1 MRKIVAHLLM
11 TLDGVVKFDDT
22 FIDTI
27 KHLRG
32 KEVEEDFHARLA
44 QEDAMLLGRVT
55 YEEWSD
61 YWPTSTYQPFA
72 DHINGVPKYVASR
85 SLQDVQWGGF
95 GNVMLLDGD
104 FIDAIKALKQPPGGN
119 IGVHGSPALV
129 ESLLHAGLLDELRL
143 EIYPVL
149 AGTGERFFKSG
160 PSRRLRLASTND
172 TGKGVVI
179 LTYHPANEG

>member
-11 TLDGVVKFDDT
+11 TLDGVVKFDDA

-32 KEVEEDFHARLA
+32 KEVEDDFHARLA

-55 YEEWSD
+55 YQEWAGF
-61 YWPTSTYQPFA
+61 WPTSNCQPFA
-72 DHINGVPKYVASR
+72 DHINGIPKYVASR
-85 SLQDVQWGGF
+85 SLQGVRWGEA
-95 GNVMLLDGD
+95 GNVALLEGD
-104 FIDAIKALKQPPGGN
+104 VVDAIKTLKQQPGGN

-179 LTYHPANEG
+179 LTYRPDNEG

>member
-1 MRKIVAHLLM
+1 MRKIVSHLLM
-11 TLDGVVKFDDT
+11 TLDGVVKFDDA

-32 KEVEEDFHARLA
+32 KEVEDDFHAALA

-55 YEEWSD
+55 YQEWAGF
-61 YWPTSTYQPFA
+61 WPTSTCQPFA
-72 DHINGVPKYVASR
+72 DHINGVPKYIASR
-85 SLQDVQWGGF
+85 SLQDVQWGDA
-95 GNVMLLDGD
+95 GNVALLDGD
-104 FIDAIKALKQPPGGN
+104 FIDAIRALKQQPGGN
-119 IGVHGSPALV
+119 IGVHGSPTLV

-149 AGTGERFFKSG
+149 VGNGERFFRSG
-160 PSRRLRLASTND
+160 PSRRLRLASMKD

-179 LTYHPANEG
+179 LRYAPANEG

>member
-11 TLDGVVKFDDT
+11 TLDGVVKFEDALLDT
-22 FIDTI
+22 V

-32 KEVEEDFHARLA
+32 KEVEADFHARLA

-55 YEEWSD
+55 YQEWAGF
-61 YWPTSTYQPFA
+61 WPTSDCQPFA

-85 SLQDVQWGGF
+85 SLADVQWGDI
-95 GNVMLLDGD
+95 GNATLLDGD
-104 FIDAIKALKQPPGGN
+104 FGDAIKDLKQQPGDN
-119 IGVHGSPALV
+119 IGVHGSPTLV

-149 AGTGERFFKSG
+149 AGTGERFFRSG

-179 LTYHPANEG
+179 LSYQPANEG